1 MGTSHGDFTKYP
13 RTPHLFGSKGTDD
26 DKHLSDA
33 ESRRFISDNSLIVEE
48 KIDGTNVG
56 IHFSNAGEMV
66 LQCRGHL
73 ITEGM
78 HPQYDLFKQWAAV
91 KRHVLEAQLE
101 NRLILFGEWAHAR
114 HSIHYRKLTHYFFE
128 FDLYDK
134 EQDVFLALNQRLD
147 LLDGTGI
154 QTVPVLHRGAATR
167 EQLVTLIGP
176 SQFDSHFDN
185 PITKRSD
192 NLMEGV
198 YLRTEADGVVTGR
211 AKFVRP
217 EFVEKIKQSTHW
229 QQQQLVPNLLAESMD
244 IWS

>member
-13 RTPHLFGSKGTDD
+13 RTPHLFGSTGTDD
-26 DKHLSDA
+26 DKHLDER
-33 ESRRFISDNSLIVEE
+33 ESKKFIADESLIIEE

-56 IHFSNAGEMV
+56 IHFSDSGEMI

-78 HPQYDLFKQWAAV
+78 HAQYDLFKQWAAV
-91 KRHVLEAQLE
+91 KRHVLEAQLDT
-101 NRLILFGEWAHAR
+101 RFILFGEWAYAR

-128 FDLYDK
+128 FDTYDK
-134 EQDVFLALNQRLD
+134 EEQVFLSLD
-147 LLDGTGI
+147 RRMSLLEGTGI
-154 QTVPVLHRGAATR
+154 QTVPVVHTGAASR
-167 EQLVTLIGP
+167 ERLESLIGP
-176 SQFDSHFDN
+176 SQFDSHFEN
-185 PITKRSD
+185 PFTRRPD
-192 NLMEGV
+192 NLMEGL

-229 QQQQLVPNLLAESMD
+229 QQQHLVPNLLADDVD